1 MEYRSGATCSAITLF
16 LQHMNANQLMN
27 EYRTFLEEEGK
38 DLQLNDLIER
48 INVPHEEV
56 RLCPKDKL
64 KLICS
69 LKVMSSVIQSNTG
82 EATDSPSP

>member
-1 MEYRSGATCSAITLF
+1 
-16 LQHMNANQLMN
+16 MNAH
-27 EYRTFLEEEGK
+27 RTFLEEEGK

-56 RLCPKDKL
+56 RLFPEDKL

-69 LKVMSSVIQSNTG
+69 LKVMSSIIQSNTG
-82 EATDSPSP
+82 ATPDSPVAEGETEGVGG